1 MSRLADIREQDA
13 TGKAADIFAGIKK
26 AMGKVPNAYLTIGGH
41 SPAALQQALAHN
53 AMLHKSSLS
62 VHGKA
67 DFISQLPAPLFNPA
81 LSAQELEA
89 INLSVSEA
97 TGCDY
102 CLAAHTLMAKK
113 AGFSGEQIH
122 ALRRGEYTEDARLDA
137 LVKFAQTLVTTTGT
151 LPEADV
157 AALRHAGFSDQQ
169 VIEIISAVSAILFT
183 NMVNRVNDTVV
194 DFPKAD

>member
-1 MSRLADIREQDA
+1 MSRLAEIREQEV
-13 TGKAADIFAGIKK
+13 TGKAADIFGAIKK

-53 AMLHKSSLS
+53 AMLSKSSLNA
-62 VHGKA
+62 K
-67 DFISQLPAPLFNPA
+67 
-81 LSAQELEA
+81 ELEA
-89 INLSVSEA
+89 INLAVSEA

-113 AGFSGEQIH
+113 AGYSGEQIH
-122 ALRRGEYTEDARLDA
+122 ALRRGEFTDDARLDA
-137 LVKFAQTLVTTTGT
+137 LVKFVQTLVRTRGT

-157 AALRHAGFSDQQ
+157 SALRNAGFGDQQ

>member
-26 AMGKVPNAYLTIGGH
+26 AMGKVPNAYLTIGG
-41 SPAALQQALAHN
+41 
-53 AMLHKSSLS
+53 
-62 VHGKA
+62 
-67 DFISQLPAPLFNPA
+67 
-81 LSAQELEA
+81 
-89 INLSVSEA
+89 
-97 TGCDY
+97 
-102 CLAAHTLMAKK
+102 LAAHTLMAKK
-113 AGFSGEQIH
+113 AGFSSEQIH
-122 ALRRGEYTEDARLDA
+122 ALRRGEYAEETQLDA

-157 AALRHAGFSDQQ
+157 AALRNAGFSDQQ

>member
-62 VHGKA
+62 
-67 DFISQLPAPLFNPA
+67 
-81 LSAQELEA
+81 AQELEA

-113 AGFSGEQIH
+113 TGFSGEQIH
-122 ALRRGEYTEDARLDA
+122 ALRRGEIRTLADWRIRPVRSYTHADQEVYAQLTAR
-137 LVKFAQTLVTTTGT
+137 
-151 LPEADV
+151 ERM
-157 AALRHAGFSDQQ
+157 AANLLLTA
-169 VIEIISAVSAILFT
+169 A
-183 NMVNRVNDTVV
+183 
-194 DFPKAD
+194 

>member
-53 AMLHKSSLS
+53 AMLHKGS
-62 VHGKA
+62 
-67 DFISQLPAPLFNPA
+67 
-81 LSAQELEA
+81 LSAQQLEA

-113 AGFSGEQIH
+113 PASAASRSMPCAAGSMRK
-122 ALRRGEYTEDARLDA
+122 RRSLMRW
-137 LVKFAQTLVTTTGT
+137 
-151 LPEADV
+151 
-157 AALRHAGFSDQQ
+157 
-169 VIEIISAVSAILFT
+169 
-183 NMVNRVNDTVV
+183 
-194 DFPKAD
+194 

>member
-62 VHGKA
+62 
-67 DFISQLPAPLFNPA
+67 
-81 LSAQELEA
+81 AQELEA
-89 INLSVSEA
+89 INISVSEA

-102 CLAAHTLMAKK
+102 CLVAHTLMAKK
-113 AGFSGEQIH
+113 RAS
-122 ALRRGEYTEDARLDA
+122 
-137 LVKFAQTLVTTTGT
+137 
-151 LPEADV
+151 
-157 AALRHAGFSDQQ
+157 AASKSTPCAAASIRKMRAW
-169 VIEIISAVSAILFT
+169 T
-183 NMVNRVNDTVV
+183 RW
-194 DFPKAD
+194 

>member
-53 AMLHKSSLS
+53 AMLHKSS
-62 VHGKA
+62 
-67 DFISQLPAPLFNPA
+67 

-137 LVKFAQTLVTTTGT
+137 LVKFAQTLVTTTTGT